1 MPDDHIRYDLLAQQ
15 ALRGVVRTV
24 LADVAK
30 KGLPGEHH
38 FKITFNTTAPGVR
51 LSDRLRAQY
60 PETMTIILQHQF
72 WDLSVGERAF
82 EVGLSFGG
90 IGERLAVPF
99 DSIVAFYDPAVQFGF
114 QFEAFDAA
122 VVGERD
128 AAAKDAAKDATKPA
142 SAGKDK
148 SAQKPLSP
156 GKSAAGKKPELAAAS
171 GKTAEP
177 PSGGDDKPEGGGEVV
192 RLDRF
197 RKK

>member
-1 MPDDHIRYDLLAQQ
+1 MPDHHIRYDLLAQQ

-24 LADVAK
+24 LNDVAK

-72 WDLSVGERAF
+72 WDLNVGERAF

-90 IGERLAVPF
+90 ISERLGVPF

-114 QFEAFDAA
+114 QFEAI
-122 VVGERD
+122 D
-128 AAAKDAAKDATKPA
+128 AAAEGGEVAKSA
-142 SAGKDK
+142 SAREDH
-148 SAQKPLSP
+148 SAQKPAALVGGKSTD
-156 GKSAAGKKPELAAAS
+156 KSAAGKKSEAAPAP

-177 PSGGDDKPEGGGEVV
+177 PSSGDDEPDGGGEVV